1 MRKSRISFSINKKSC
16 TAEGGAEPGRQQ
28 PDIAPTSQQQPT
40 MMPSSYFACRF
51 CCKRFKSEKTY
62 ENHSKTKGHAKAVKN
77 GSESEQ
83 KKSRTCAGCH
93 QTFDSRPQLVDH
105 CRRFSHMPL
114 VQKTDL
120 KSPMYGKAYTADEQ
134 EDPFVSIKYY
144 SPYYCEVCD
153 LDCVSD
159 VHYQDHVKGTRHQK
173 AMEKRA
179 EQGGGVLVDLDTQ
192 EVDTSEK
199 CLVIMNKVEPVMETV
214 SAYYC
219 GICDTDCRSELGY
232 TEHVTGKEHQ
242 VRMEGHGQM

>member
-1 MRKSRISFSINKKSC
+1 
-16 TAEGGAEPGRQQ
+16 
-28 PDIAPTSQQQPT
+28 
-40 MMPSSYFACRF
+40 MPSSYFACRF

-232 TEHVTGKEHQ
+232 TEHVIKQ
-242 VRMEGHGQM
+242 CNCFRILA